1 MSVRHSHKLTP
12 DEQLAEDLARYY
24 ADPLGYVMYIF
35 PWDTDKAI
43 QQVPLA
49 PKYRK
54 RFGCDHGPDAWAC
67 EFLDDL
73 GVEIKKRSFDG
84 HTAVE
89 PIRFA
94 TVSGHGIG
102 KSALSAWL
110 IKFILDTR
118 PLSKGTVTAMTA
130 EQLRIK
136 TWAELGRWHK
146 LSLTSHWFDY
156 TSGRGSL
163 ALKSNRLDERGNSLS
178 ESWLC
183 TAQTCKE
190 ENSESFAGQHAAGAS
205 SFYVFD
211 EASGVPDAIYTVR
224 DGGLTDGEPMVF
236 DFGNGTRNSGRF
248 FEECMGDLMHRYIT
262 RSIDSRDVY
271 LTSKPY
277 LQEMIDDYGEESDR
291 VKVRV
296 RGMFPSAGSA
306 QYLPSGGVNAAME
319 RPLVR
324 ATAVDALVIGVD
336 VAGFGDDE
344 TVIYPRIGFDARSFA
359 PVPGDGRYNGLD
371 TVQIVGRVISK
382 VLFFRDLGLETAM
395 IFVDS
400 TGEGT
405 GVASMLQH
413 LGYSMTRVH
422 FGGGPADPIKYRYK
436 GDEMWGAIKDSLPD
450 LFLPPATTPSGPE
463 LRKQLT
469 QREFAY
475 TMQGNKIHME
485 PKKDMKKR
493 LLGSTASPDIAD
505 ALACT
510 FAQEVVAVAVR
521 GSDLYGQNQ
530 QVKHDFDPL
539 DERY

>member
-1 MSVRHSHKLTP
+1 MAKLAP
-12 DEQLAEDLARYY
+12 DDQLAEDLSRFY
-24 ADPLGYVMYIF
+24 ADPLAYVMYAF
-35 PWDTDKAI
+35 PWDTERSI
-43 QQVPLA
+43 RLVPLK
-49 PKYRK
+49 PRYRE
-54 RFGCDHGPDAWAC
+54 RFGCEFGPDEWAC
-67 EFLDDL
+67 EFLDEL
-73 GVEIKKRSFDG
+73 GVEIKKRRFDG
-84 HTAVE
+84 STAVE

-102 KSALSAWL
+102 KTALTSWL

-118 PLSKGTVTAMTA
+118 PRSVGTVTAMTA
-130 EQLRIK
+130 EQLKVK

-146 LSLTSHWFDY
+146 MSLTSHWFDY
-156 TSGRGSL
+156 TSGRGAM
-163 ALKSNRLDERGNSLS
+163 ALKSNRLDAEGNSLGDK
-178 ESWLC
+178 WIC
-183 TAQTCKE
+183 TALTCKE
-190 ENSESFAGQHAAGAS
+190 ETSESFAGQHAPMAT
-205 SFYVFD
+205 SFYIFD

-224 DGGLTDGEPMVF
+224 DGGLTDGESMAF

-248 FEECMGDLMHRYIT
+248 FEECMGDLAHRYIT
-262 RSIDSRDVY
+262 RSIDSRDVH

-306 QYLPSGGVNAAME
+306 QYLPSDGVNAAME

-324 ATAVDALVIGVD
+324 ATMADALVIGVD

-344 TVIYPRIGFDARSFA
+344 TVIYPRIGFDARSFT
-359 PVPGDGRYNGLD
+359 PVPGDGRYSSLD
-371 TVQIVGRVISK
+371 TVAIVGK
-382 VLFFRDLGLETAM
+382 VTQKVTFFRELGLETAM
-395 IFVDS
+395 IFVDA
-400 TGEGT
+400 TGEGS

-413 LGYSMTRVH
+413 LGYPTTRVH
-422 FGGGPADPIKYRYK
+422 FGGSPTDSSTYRYK
-436 GDEMWGAIKDSLPD
+436 GDEMWGAIKNALPD
-450 LFLPPATTPSGPE
+450 LFLPPATAPSGPE

-475 TMQGNKIHME
+475 TVQGNRIHME

-493 LLGSTASPDIAD
+493 LLGSAASPDIAD

-521 GSDLYGQNQ
+521 GSDLYRQGQ
-530 QVKHDFDPL
+530 QVKHEFDPM